1 MGWTEIKE
9 QVEKNGNVW
18 TVTMDVLRDAHG
30 AGKLGVHV
38 REEISQ
44 SLAGMGLGHV
54 PSVLPSYQHEQV
66 RLYKKG
72 TPVGL
77 LIDTVLALGEQNDT
91 ALVERVASSGPD
103 YAAIIQKVRELVAD

>member
-1 MGWTEIKE
+1 MDWSQVKE
-9 QVEKNGNVW
+9 TVERNGNVF
-18 TVTMDVLRDAHG
+18 TFSMETLRDAHG

-44 SLAGMGLGHV
+44 RLAGIGLGHV
-54 PSVLPSYQHEQV
+54 PTILPSYQHEQV

-77 LIDTVLALGEQNDT
+77 LVDMVLAPGEQNDK
-91 ALVERVASSGPD
+91 ALAEKFASAGPD
-103 YAAIIQKVRELVAD
+103 YAAIVEKIRELVAD